1 MIEFLNGPTYWAWF
15 ILGVVLIV
23 MEMVAPGVV
32 FLWLGLAALAT
43 GVVTF
48 SASTL
53 SWEVQL
59 LTFAVLSA
67 VSIVAGR
74 RFVARNVAPHDHP
87 GLNARGSTYIG
98 KTYVLT
104 EAVVNGTGR
113 LTIDDTI
120 WMVSGADAPTGTKV
134 RVSGQDGTILKIERI
149 D

>member
-1 MIEFLNGPTYWAWF
+1 MIEFLNGPTYWLWF

-43 GVVTF
+43 GVVAT
-48 SASTL
+48 AGSTL
-53 SWEVQL
+53 SWELQL
-59 LTFAVLSA
+59 LCFAILSA

-74 RFVARNVAPHDHP
+74 RFVVRRVTPHDHP

-98 KTYVLT
+98 KTYVVA
-104 EAVVNGTGR
+104 EPVVNGRGK

-120 WMVSGADAPTGTKV
+120 WIVSGPDTPAGAKV
-134 RVSGQDGTILKIERI
+134 KVAGQDGTILKIEPA

>member
-1 MIEFLNGPTYWAWF
+1 MIEFLNVPSYWFWF

-23 MEMVAPGVV
+23 MEMVAPGIV

-43 GVVTF
+43 GMVAFTA
-48 SASTL
+48 SAL

-74 RFVARNVAPHDHP
+74 RFARGNVTAHDHP
-87 GLNARGSTYIG
+87 GLNARGSTYFG
-98 KTYVLT
+98 KTYVLA
-104 EAVVNGTGR
+104 EPVINGNGR

-120 WMVSGADAPTGTKV
+120 WIVSGADAPAGTKV
-134 RVSGQDGTILKIERI
+134 KVSGQDGTILKIERI

>member
-1 MIEFLNGPTYWAWF
+1 MIEFLNGPSYWLWF

-43 GVVTF
+43 GVVAAAG
-48 SASTL
+48 SML
-53 SWEVQL
+53 SWELQL
-59 LTFAVLSA
+59 LCFAILSA

-74 RFVARNVAPHDHP
+74 RFVVRRATPHDHP

-98 KTYVLT
+98 KTYVVA
-104 EAVVNGTGR
+104 EPVVNGRGK

-120 WMVSGADAPTGTKV
+120 WIVSGADAPAGAKV
-134 RVSGQDGTILKIERI
+134 KVTGQDGTILKIEPA

>member
-1 MIEFLNGPTYWAWF
+1 MIEFLNGPSYWLWF
-15 ILGVVLIV
+15 ILGVALIV

-43 GVVTF
+43 GVVALT
-48 SASTL
+48 ATAL
-53 SWEVQL
+53 TWEIQFM
-59 LTFAVLSA
+59 TFAVLSA

-74 RFVARNVAPHDHP
+74 RFVARRMAEHDHP

-98 KTYVLT
+98 KTYVLA
-104 EAVVNGTGR
+104 EPVRNGTGR

-120 WMVSGADAPTGTKV
+120 WIVSGGDAPAGAKV
-134 RVSGQDGTILKIERI
+134 TVTGQDGTILKIEPA

>member
-1 MIEFLNGPTYWAWF
+1 MIEFLNGPIYWVWF
-15 ILGVVLIV
+15 ILGVVLII

-43 GVVTF
+43 GFITVT
-48 SASTL
+48 ASTL
-53 SWEVQL
+53 SWEVQF
-59 LTFAVLSA
+59 LTFAILSA

-74 RFVARNVAPHDHP
+74 RFAARRLTSHDHP

-98 KTYVLT
+98 KTYVLA
-104 EAVVNGTGR
+104 EPVVNGTGR

-120 WMVSGADAPTGTKV
+120 WMVSGADAPAGAKV